1 MPGPDALPRRIVSVS
16 TLTRVIR
23 RSLEGQF
30 QDVWIEGE
38 VSNLRVPGSGHTYFT
53 LKDEQAQIRA
63 VLFRSGAGRLRFAL
77 QEGLSVIVRGRV
89 TVYEPRGEYQVI
101 VDYAEPKGIGALQ
114 LAFEQLKTRLEGE
127 GLFAEDRKR
136 PLPAFPRTV
145 GVVTSL
151 TGAAIR
157 DILAVLQRRFPVA
170 NILIAPVAVQGE
182 GAAVQIADA
191 ICALG
196 SQRDVDVLIVG
207 RGGGSLEDLWSF
219 NEEIVVRAIAE
230 SPVPVVS
237 AVGHEIDV
245 TLSDFAADY
254 RAPTP
259 SAAAEA
265 VVPVLEEVVDRLAS
279 AESRLRRG
287 MQVSFLQPR
296 HMLERYVNLLAD
308 TRYLVHRQ
316 TQRLDEAEAALVR
329 WMSQRVTQL
338 HRRAMEVDHQ
348 VRVSSPQ
355 QAIRQSMGL
364 VPQLLQRLDHAIGK
378 GLLRRQ
384 QVLRTRLAS
393 LDALSPLAILQR
405 GYCLLQT
412 LPDGRIVKRASDVR
426 FGDKVR
432 ARLATGQLV
441 CSVEDVQPHA
451 ST

>member
-1 MPGPDALPRRIVSVS
+1 M
-16 TLTRVIR
+16 
-23 RSLEGQF
+23 
-30 QDVWIEGE
+30 
-38 VSNLRVPGSGHTYFT
+38 
-53 LKDEQAQIRA
+53 
-63 VLFRSGAGRLRFAL
+63 

-114 LAFEQLKTRLEGE
+114 LAFEQLKARLEGE